1 VTTIVVTQMAVLR
14 PDSVER
20 YERLHREMSAEQRAV
35 MSRAGYIEMTI
46 HRAAELLFLRAVRD
60 PDGAAPAPGDAELSA
75 RWHAETSPCF
85 AVTWR
90 AADSIFDFS
99 ET

>member
-1 VTTIVVTQMAVLR
+1 MTTVVVTQMAVLR

-35 MSRAGYIEMTI
+35 MRRAGYLEMTI
-46 HRAAELLFLRAVRD
+46 HRAGELLFLRAVRD
-60 PDGAAPAPGDAELSA
+60 PDRAAPAPDDAELSA

-85 AVTWR
+85 AVPWR
-90 AADSIFDFS
+90 QADSTFAFS